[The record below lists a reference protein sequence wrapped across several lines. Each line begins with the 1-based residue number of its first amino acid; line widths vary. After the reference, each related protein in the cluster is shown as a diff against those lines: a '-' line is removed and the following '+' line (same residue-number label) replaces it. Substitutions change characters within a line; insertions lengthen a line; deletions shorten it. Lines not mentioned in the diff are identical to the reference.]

1 MKRSMVAPIMV
12 VFISVV
18 TGGWL
23 LQEGVDRADNVYVR
37 VRVLQEVIDRVES
50 SFVDDVDAGALYNS
64 AIDGLIRDLGD
75 PHSSF
80 LPASDYEN
88 LRIRTEGEYGG
99 VGLEVVDRGGYVTVV
114 SPIPGGPGGRMGIRA
129 GDQFYEI
136 EGVPADTMVT
146 DQAVDLLRGRPGTDV
161 TVRML
166 RPGVDEP
173 IEFEITREVITLR
186 AVPFAEMLEDGVG
199 YVPLLTFRET
209 STSEI
214 RAAIDSLRSEG
225 MTGLVLDVRGNPGG
239 LLDQGI
245 AVADLFLSEGDG
257 VVETRGR
264 DVRQNETYSA
274 PTPDQFPDLP
284 VVLLVDAAS
293 ASASEI
299 IAGALQ
305 DHDRAVVIGET
316 TFGKGSVQSLYR
328 LTGGDV
334 LRLTTAKWY
343 TPVGRSIHLEQEAR
357 GALEPSH
364 TLSISGQMVMPT
376 SVDGRPVFTSEAGRT
391 IYGGGGITPDL
402 FVSPETLSPAEVE
415 AVRGLFTRAGAF
427 QLALFNFA
435 VAYVAEHPDLEV
447 GFSVDQGDLD
457 AFYRTLPGIDQGA
470 FDRGDFNAA
479 ERFVS
484 YHLERE
490 IALQAW
496 GDLGQFRQ
504 HWQMDQQLERAVELL
519 RSADSPGGLIATVAE
534 LTPDDGVPAGA
545 ASAEEDSDEGSV
557 DGSTNEPEGGSEG

>member
-1 MKRSMVAPIMV
+1 MKRSVVAPIMV

-37 VRVLQEVIDRVES
+37 VRVLQEVVDRVES

-146 DQAVDLLRGRPGTDV
+146 DQAVELLRGRPGTEV

-173 IEFEITREVITLR
+173 IEFQITRDVITLR
-186 AVPFAEMLEDGVG
+186 AVPFAEMLDDGVG

-214 RAAIDSLRSEG
+214 RAAVDSLLAEG

-264 DVRQNETYSA
+264 DVRQNETYRA
-274 PTPDQFPDLP
+274 ATPDQYPDLP
-284 VVLLVDAAS
+284 VVLLVDAGS

-305 DHDRAVVIGET
+305 DYDRAVVIGET

-334 LRLTTAKWY
+334 LRLTTAKWF
-343 TPVGRSIHLEQEAR
+343 TPVGRSIHLEPELR
-357 GALEPSH
+357 GSLEPSH
-364 TLSISGQMVMPT
+364 TLSISGQIVMP
-376 SVDGRPVFTSEAGRT
+376 SSLEDRPEFTSEAGRT

-402 FVSPETLSPAEVE
+402 FVSPETLSADEVQ
-415 AVRGLFTRAGAF
+415 AVRRLFTRAGAF
-427 QLALFNFA
+427 QLGLFNFA

-447 GFSVDQGDLD
+447 GFTVDQSDID
-457 AFYRTLPGIDQGA
+457 AFYRSLPDMDEGSFDRGA
-470 FDRGDFNAA
+470 FDAA
-479 ERFVS
+479 ERFVR
-484 YHLERE
+484 YHLENQ

-504 HWQMDQQLERAVELL
+504 QWRIDNQLL
-519 RSADSPGGLIATVAE
+519 RALDLLREAESPTALITTVEEA
-534 LTPDDGVPAGA
+534 TPDA
-545 ASAEEDSDEGSV
+545 APDAEPDR
-557 DGSTNEPEGGSEG
+557 